1 MEATDKSIILFSD
14 IAEDEISEFQLF
26 LFGQTVPV
34 LETGEKCA
42 WKHDYE
48 RFKEGKIKV
57 KKFLCKCGKTRLLSV
72 IDPNGKKA
80 SKEAIK
86 NQMELLDAGCEV
98 KIITLDEARK
108 QEFCFECVL

>member
-42 WKHDYE
+42 WRHDYE
-48 RFKEGKIKV
+48 RFKEGKIKGGQLMPHEIV
-57 KKFLCKCGKTRLLSV
+57 KEFIGVNDKIVLFYSGMSGVAAATALTMLAEQWA
-72 IDPNGKKA
+72 KA
-80 SKEAIK
+80 E
-86 NQMELLDAGCEV
+86 
-98 KIITLDEARK
+98 
-108 QEFCFECVL
+108 